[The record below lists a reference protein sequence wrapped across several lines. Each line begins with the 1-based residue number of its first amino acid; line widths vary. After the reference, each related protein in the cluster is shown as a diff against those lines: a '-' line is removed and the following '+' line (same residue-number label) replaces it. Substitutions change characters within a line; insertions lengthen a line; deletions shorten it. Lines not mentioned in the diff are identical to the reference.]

1 MPALSKLAY
10 FLGLPVLNANCYE
23 TFHTWS
29 PNCNQA
35 ILDALPDGMLFSLK
49 TYAPLYLITA
59 LISNQGDFRRIEW
72 KRHAIGFF
80 TPITMGLVGGLFGS
94 FLSLLIEKRN
104 RWPSLALYLTNLASE
119 TFFRHLSNR
128 GYVRKISK
136 GEVIPFAIGVGL
148 FSYLYSAEKLDENTR
163 KVFNFVY
170 NATGAKH
177 ICLRWPLPEGLR
189 LLLDQLRT
197 KFGRAELCEHRHSCV
212 SVVVESFIG
221 NYATGLGASVILTIL
236 RNILFLASNPMRIMK
251 QLFSRSTLRIPI
263 FFGLMLFVF
272 HGVRC
277 VLTRICVSSHTARN
291 VTAGIASGL
300 AMLAFPNVSIAMY
313 VISKAIEAMYYDL
326 FEQGRIRPIPY
337 GDLLLYTISTAFV
350 LWRIVIE
357 PQAIR
362 KSYFKFILSLTGN
375 RMALLN
381 RDLYKHFGN
390 QSHLLF
396 PYRPTLNNKYVTINP
411 MLYQPISGLER

>member
-1 MPALSKLAY
+1 MPTLSKLAY

-49 TYAPLYLITA
+49 TYAPLYLVGFLVFEITA
-59 LISNQGDFRRIEW
+59 LISKQGDFRRIEW
-72 KRHAIGFF
+72 KRRAIGFF
-80 TPITMGLVGGLFGS
+80 TPITMGFVGGLFAS

-119 TFFRHLSNR
+119 TSFRHLINQ

-163 KVFNFVY
+163 KVFN
-170 NATGAKH
+170 
-177 ICLRWPLPEGLR
+177 
-189 LLLDQLRT
+189 
-197 KFGRAELCEHRHSCV
+197 
-212 SVVVESFIG
+212 

-236 RNILFLASNPMRIMK
+236 RNILFLASNPLRIME

-263 FFGLMLFVF
+263 FFGLMPCVF

-277 VLTRICVSSHTARN
+277 VLNRICASHTARN
-291 VTAGIASGL
+291 VTAGTASGL
-300 AMLAFPNVSIAMY
+300 AMLAFPNVSISMY
-313 VISKAIEAMYYDL
+313 VIWKAIETIYYDL
-326 FEQGRIRPIPY
+326 FEQGRIQPIPY

-350 LWRIVIE
+350 LWKIVIE

-362 KSYFKFILSLTGN
+362 ESYFKFILSLTGN

-381 RDLYKHFGN
+381 RDLYKHFGS
-390 QSHLLF
+390 QSQLLF
-396 PYRPTLNNKYVTINP
+396 RCRPTLNNKYVTINP